1 MMDDGIQVRVVR
13 VHTHRR
19 ALLPF
24 KGSPPLPSPPASRHA
39 VQARQKRPVVESVAI
54 TTPTHVACRMPSHS
68 WTWSDSDAYAYG
80 TLGRARASAIGHP
93 SGPTGKHHPNVS
105 TVGRVAAA
113 APNCQCH
120 HDLSDS
126 TRARRA
132 ELGVYMGLS
141 PHLRPVPLS
150 AFVGLIALRMHVYCG
165 IFVFMVL
172 VVHHGPGGWRDVH
185 QAGSTRP
192 RGAGETGAQAARTQ
206 LSTRRRL
213 DRICTSYA
221 RTRAHMHGGPT
232 PEASCSSCIR
242 VGIIICTLSLSQR
255 VRVAIMVD
263 SL

>member
-1 MMDDGIQVRVVR
+1 MSGFRLELCAYTRTVVPCFPS
-13 VHTHRR
+13 R
-19 ALLPF
+19 APLP
-24 KGSPPLPSPPASRHA
+24 PPHLPSPPASRHA

-172 VVHHGPGGWRDVH
+172 VVHHGPGGWRDASGRVPETPAH
-185 QAGSTRP
+185 KQRGHSCPRVGASIAYVRPTHVQGHTCMAAQPQRP
-192 RGAGETGAQAARTQ
+192 RAR
-206 LSTRRRL
+206 
-213 DRICTSYA
+213 
-221 RTRAHMHGGPT
+221 RAFGWG
-232 PEASCSSCIR
+232 
-242 VGIIICTLSLSQR
+242 
-255 VRVAIMVD
+255 
-263 SL
+263 